1 MVVLGGGSQVALM
14 VAGATVGPG
23 RFEPSSAS
31 ELLGTTGDTKR
42 RGVNRVLETQAAP
55 GEPTSQGLASRHE

>member
-1 MVVLGGGSQVALM
+1 MVVRDGGSQVALM
-14 VAGATVGPG
+14 VATVGPG

-42 RGVNRVLETQAAP
+42 RGWT
-55 GEPTSQGLASRHE
+55 AS

>member
-14 VAGATVGPG
+14 VAVGPG

-42 RGVNRVLETQAAP
+42 RGVDRVLETQAAP